1 MSLQELPVELLH
13 RIYDHCDERDVA
25 NFRLVSRLLATVG
38 SEHILPEAFAH
49 VARESFDNIS
59 AIARSTVAKGVRSLC
74 FYAARLDDL
83 QTFDRWDEERR
94 SSDPHA
100 HKEAYGLLD
109 LDYRRERTPPEV
121 QSERS
126 MRRYR
131 RNLGRSINVGRGHY
145 SKPALLSA
153 FKAYQ
158 QLYADQK
165 CLRREGLARKAFA
178 ALFRSCTKL
187 DTVTLT
193 MANELRITKN
203 HGVKAFR
210 KAMIYPFSDNHARYY
225 AGVHALESVLLGA
238 HDGGRSIRRLAVQP
252 VAHTFFE
259 LPPPVA
265 KQIYEVAA
273 GIKELHIGLESVF
286 DDRFSEANELIYE
299 RMMYDLKSH
308 KVAEFV
314 QAATN
319 LTTLSIGGP
328 LTLNDLS
335 NVHLHCLVGAGS
347 RWQHLSTLAL
357 RMFSCTDTEL
367 DALLFSHRSTLRR
380 LELDSAHFTEGT
392 WEGFLERIAG
402 KLDAL
407 RTMRFREE
415 LSSDT
420 EGIYTEF
427 MHEYYGGLRSDNEDS
442 DDSVEEYGDS
452 EVEQWTAAMESY
464 IVKGGESMPRPE
476 DFFDL
481 DNLDMDW

>member
-126 MRRYR
+126 MRLYR

-153 FKAYQ
+153 FNAYQ
-158 QLYADQK
+158 RLYADQK
-165 CLRREGLARKAFA
+165 CLKREGLARKAFA

-203 HGVKAFR
+203 HGVKAFQ
-210 KAMIYPFSDNHARYY
+210 KAMIYPFSDSHARYY

-265 KQIYEVAA
+265 KQMYEVAA

-347 RWQHLSTLAL
+347 R
-357 RMFSCTDTEL
+357 
-367 DALLFSHRSTLRR
+367 HRSTLRR

-407 RTMRFREE
+407 KTMRFREE

-442 DDSVEEYGDS
+442 DYSVGEYGGS
-452 EVEQWTAAMESY
+452 EVEQWTAAMETY
-464 IVKGGESMPRPE
+464 IVKGGESTPRPE

-481 DNLDMDW
+481 DNFDMDW